1 MKRKSILFSMMLIL
15 LALPLNAQI
24 EIEQETS
31 NEQESESATQGFFV
45 KGGSQ
50 KIDALECY
58 TFKDLILSFDLKE
71 EHFNCDGIDIEI
83 FVGKKM
89 YNRGRGWKQEE
100 FTKLFSGKKYAYF
113 KVFSSENMEERSD
126 WRFTRSLLQHTN
138 TKRDL
143 HGTKMIVKVFCGKIT
158 GEEEIS
164 EVISDKVVTRKKKIW
179 KWDESTTFSIELK
192 NRIYIKPF
200 KFMVSE
206 YPKEPVATG
215 NCYE

>member
-31 NEQESESATQGFFV
+31 SEQETESATQGFFV

-89 YNRGRGWKQEE
+89 YNKGGLRQEE
-100 FTKLFSGKKYAYF
+100 FTALFGGKKYAYF
-113 KVFSSENMEERSD
+113 KVFSSEDMKERSK
-126 WRFTRSLLQHTN
+126 WGFTRSLLQHTN
-138 TKRDL
+138 IKRDL
-143 HGTKMIVKVFCGKIT
+143 DGTKMVVKVFCGKIT

-179 KWDESTTFSIELK
+179 KWDESTAFSIELK
-192 NRIYIKPF
+192 NRIYIKPL
-200 KFMVSE
+200 KFMVSD

-215 NCYE
+215 DCYE

>member
-1 MKRKSILFSMMLIL
+1 MKIKNLLCTMLIL

-31 NEQESESATQGFFV
+31 SESKPESPTQGFFV

-58 TFKDLILSFDLKE
+58 TFKDLIVAFDLKK

-83 FVGKKM
+83 FVGREK
-89 YNRGRGWKQEE
+89 YARSHIGLTQEE
-100 FTKLFSGKKYAYF
+100 FTARFGGKKYAYF
-113 KVFSSENMEERSD
+113 EIFTGDMKERLKK
-126 WRFTRSLLQHTN
+126 RSLLQHTN
-138 TKRDL
+138 TKKDL
-143 HGTKMIVKVFCGKIT
+143 HDTKMVAKVSCGKIT

-164 EVISDKVVTRKKKIW
+164 EVFNGQVVTRKKKIW

-192 NRIYIKPF
+192 NRIYIKPL
-200 KFMVSE
+200 KFMVSD
-206 YPKEPVATG
+206 YPKTPVETG